1 MNLHQ
6 YTIGMVE
13 QRFDKKQLQKMIF
26 ITNALQKG
34 WSVKKTNDEYIF
46 TKKHENKKE
55 IFQETYLETF
65 IFENM
70 TKILVQ

>member
-1 MNLHQ
+1 MNLQQ

-26 ITNALQKG
+26 INNALQNG
-34 WSVKKTNDEYIF
+34 WSVRKTNDEYIF

-65 IFENM
+65 ISENM